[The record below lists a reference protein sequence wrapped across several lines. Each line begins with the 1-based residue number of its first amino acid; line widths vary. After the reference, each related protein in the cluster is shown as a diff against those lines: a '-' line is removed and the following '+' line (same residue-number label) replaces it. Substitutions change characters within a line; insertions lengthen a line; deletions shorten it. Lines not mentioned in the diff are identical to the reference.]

1 MNKRLRAVEQTRSR
15 HRWAPAPTIKAKS
28 TGFFFLLT
36 CGLFLLLRTND
47 KAQFTSAGQAKSRE
61 EFDAYLLVLS
71 KTSPKEV
78 ISAAGDFEQHW
89 PHSELLGQVL
99 ELQLNAYLSLGDSAQ
114 AIVAGEKALKAV
126 PDNLAILSNLA
137 YIIANSTIDPQHL
150 ASAEE
155 YARRE
160 LERSRTILVP
170 KKISPEE
177 WNEIQSR
184 LGSTAHAA
192 LGLVSYK
199 RGDIAGAIREFETAV
214 KLAPAP
220 DPAQY
225 YRLGM
230 LYRASGNQSKAAE
243 MLHRV
248 VESNDPTLRPLA
260 ERELKSLPP

>member
-1 MNKRLRAVEQTRSR
+1 MDQTRR
-15 HRWAPAPTIKAKS
+15 RYGRAPAPSAGARLR
-28 TGFFFLLT
+28 GFFVLT
-36 CGLFLLLRTND
+36 CVLLLLSRANGR
-47 KAQFTSAGQAKSRE
+47 AQFTSAGQAKSRE

-78 ISAAGDFEQHW
+78 ISAARDFEQHW
-89 PHSELLGQVL
+89 PRSELLGQVL
-99 ELQLNAYLSLGDSAQ
+99 ELQLNAYRAVGDSTQ

-126 PDNLAILSNLA
+126 PDNLVILSNLA
-137 YIIANSTIDPQHL
+137 YIIANGTADPQQL
-150 ASAEE
+150 ARAEE

-170 KKISPEE
+170 KKISLEE

-199 RGDIAGAIREFETAV
+199 RGDVAGAIREFETAV

-220 DPAQY
+220 EPAHY

-230 LYRASGNQSKAAE
+230 LYRASGNRSKAAE
-243 MLHRV
+243 MLRRTAD
-248 VESNDPTLRPLA
+248 SNDPTLRPLA